1 MASIAYWNGTS
12 WVAISGGGGG
22 GDVVT
27 PGPQGPK
34 GDQGDKG
41 DKGDDGKSVAVTK
54 STTQPASAELG
65 DVWIQD

>member
-12 WVAISGGGGG
+12 WVTLSSGGGGG
-22 GDVVT
+22 GSIT

-34 GDQGDKG
+34 GDKG